1 MRIEYNK
8 RVVLV
13 SGIAVVD
20 MIGSGLERVA
30 RPGELAFCSV
40 RTSLGGH
47 ACNVSGDLVRLGF
60 PKSRLRVV
68 FPAGR
73 DLFGDFLVRRLRE
86 QGLRVEPV
94 FAEKAPTSLDLILV
108 AQGEDRRYHAD
119 PGANVEMSAE
129 PVLALLEKHRPL
141 IYYAGGVGLLG
152 RLDSG
157 LADVLRRAKKIG
169 ALTFVDVVSPYR
181 KTWGFLRKA
190 LPWTDFFHCNA
201 EEAASL
207 VGETEP
213 AKAADMIRR
222 LGAKDVFLTLGGEGA
237 LASVSGALIRVPAF
251 SVRVK
256 DPTGAGDAFS
266 AGIILKTHRAIARGV
281 RPEDFSLD
289 DWLEI
294 LLYASACGAVCTMG
308 IGTTTAVDA
317 KKVEDLLRRQA
328 RSLSRAAVIRS
339 RY

>member
-1 MRIEYNK
+1 
-8 RVVLV
+8 
-13 SGIAVVD
+13 
-20 MIGSGLERVA
+20 
-30 RPGELAFCSV
+30 
-40 RTSLGGH
+40 
-47 ACNVSGDLVRLGF
+47 
-60 PKSRLRVV
+60 
-68 FPAGR
+68 
-73 DLFGDFLVRRLRE
+73 
-86 QGLRVEPV
+86 
-94 FAEKAPTSLDLILV
+94 
-108 AQGEDRRYHAD
+108 
-119 PGANVEMSAE
+119 
-129 PVLALLEKHRPL
+129 
-141 IYYAGGVGLLG
+141 
-152 RLDSG
+152 
-157 LADVLRRAKKIG
+157 
-169 ALTFVDVVSPYR
+169 
-181 KTWGFLRKA
+181 
-190 LPWTDFFHCNA
+190 
-201 EEAASL
+201 
-207 VGETEP
+207 
-213 AKAADMIRR
+213 
-222 LGAKDVFLTLGGEGA
+222 LGGEGA